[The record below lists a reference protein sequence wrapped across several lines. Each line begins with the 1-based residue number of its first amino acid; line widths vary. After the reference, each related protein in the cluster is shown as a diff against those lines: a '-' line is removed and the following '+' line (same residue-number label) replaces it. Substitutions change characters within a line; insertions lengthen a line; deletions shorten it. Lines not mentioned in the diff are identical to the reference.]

1 MTTLTYKDEE
11 LTQSLIKII
20 RNAGQAIIKVYNS
33 DFNYEFKKDLLP
45 LTQADTILH
54 QIIKE
59 DIQNVF

>member
-45 LTQADTILH
+45 LTQDDTILH

>member
-33 DFNYEFKKDLLP
+33 DFNYEFKKDLSP